1 MQIKNDCKLTY
12 FWDLYVYN
20 KLYSMELNIFNPQ
33 DVNDICNEL
42 TEKIHEVIS
51 DQLPFK
57 EVRVWQNKTDG
68 WINQQFIDLILKRD

>member
-1 MQIKNDCKLTY
+1 
-12 FWDLYVYN
+12 
-20 KLYSMELNIFNPQ
+20 MELNIFNPQ

-57 EVRVWQNKTDG
+57 EVRV
-68 WINQQFIDLILKRD
+68 